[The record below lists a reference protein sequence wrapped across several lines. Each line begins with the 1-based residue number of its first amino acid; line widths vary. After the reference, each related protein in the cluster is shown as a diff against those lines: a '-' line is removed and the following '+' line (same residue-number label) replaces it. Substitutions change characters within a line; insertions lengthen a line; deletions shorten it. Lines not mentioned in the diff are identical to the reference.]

1 MDPETHDVK
10 ELAKELNKARETI
23 RDLQERT
30 KTILDS
36 IHAGI
41 VLVDAENH
49 VIIDVNPEAAAL
61 IGSRK
66 EQIVNQVC
74 HKHICPA
81 EIGNCPITDK
91 GQEVDNAERVL
102 ITADGSSIPILKTVA
117 SITLN
122 GRQHL
127 LESFL
132 DITQLKLLQKELEH
146 LARTDP
152 LTETYNRRHFFEL
165 SEKEIAR
172 ARRNQS
178 SLSMAIIDID
188 YFKRINDTYGHQAGD
203 VVLKELVTL
212 CKGQLRPYDILG
224 RIGGEEFGITLV
236 DCNLEEAF
244 PVVER
249 IRKAV
254 EQSTVIVH
262 GVHVHLE
269 ISVGMAQLAGDMEG
283 WEFLLKRADEA
294 LYRAKNGGRNR
305 VEVASQGT

>member
-1 MDPETHDVK
+1 MGPETSDVT
-10 ELAKELNKARETI
+10 ELTKELNKARETI
-23 RDLQERT
+23 RDLEERT

-49 VIIDVNPEAAAL
+49 VIMDVNPEASVL
-61 IGSRK
+61 IGAPK

-102 ITADGSSIPILKTVA
+102 ITADGRSVPILKTVA
-117 SITLN
+117 SINLN

-152 LTETYNRRHFFEL
+152 LTGIYNRRHFFEL

-172 ARRNQS
+172 ARRSQS
-178 SLSMAIIDID
+178 SLSMAVIDID
-188 YFKRINDTYGHQAGD
+188 LFKTINDTYGHPAGD

-212 CKGQLRPYDILG
+212 CKSQLRPYDIFG

-236 DCNLEEAF
+236 DCDLQEAF
-244 PVVER
+244 PVLER
-249 IRKAV
+249 IRRVV
-254 EQSTVIVH
+254 EQCTVTVH
-262 GVHVHLE
+262 GAHVSFE
-269 ISVGMAQLAGDMEG
+269 ISAGIAQRAGDMED
-283 WEFLLKRADEA
+283 WESIMRRADEA

-305 VEVASQGT
+305 VEMASQGT